1 MGELRLPAA
10 ISPDTFPAKLWRLV
24 SSPSVRSVRWDSRGE
39 GLLIDGPLFE
49 CELLGAG
56 PAGEGAAGAGEGA
69 AGATELFKT
78 KNFSSFI
85 RQLNLYGFRKVLP
98 GPAGSVAGPGPAG
111 PPGGGDGGDGGSSAR
126 PLHHFLS
133 PHFRRGRPDLL
144 VHLKRLTSAN
154 KAKLAAGLEVTSRP
168 PNRFQRLLSTSLP
181 GSPLL
186 PPSVLGEAKKPGERE
201 WAMWACGGFGKRWV
215 AWGLKMG
222 TPLGLAMSSP
232 HGSLVKSCFMIS
244 LFPTEVMYT
253 LQPVVASVL
262 PSQQGSESVAASPPN
277 CSSYSSSVQYLQA
290 YHPTAALQG
299 SPAAHTDLPTGC
311 AGPTT
316 STYTPCS
323 CYQSLPVQSP
333 YPAEFLP
340 SNSMCNTSDGD
351 NTEVNLEAV
360 FQLADEMN
368 PPPKSQVVKVEPVE
382 SQEITS
388 VICESTIIETA
399 ERQLTSGMEPVND
412 SVEERDSSVK
422 PPCRKRKRSSDDGK
436 SPASTLATG
445 VLMHFRNDW

>member
-1 MGELRLPAA
+1 PAA

-168 PNRFQRLLSTSLP
+168 PNRFQR
-181 GSPLL
+181 
-186 PPSVLGEAKKPGERE
+186 
-201 WAMWACGGFGKRWV
+201 
-215 AWGLKMG
+215 
-222 TPLGLAMSSP
+222 
-232 HGSLVKSCFMIS
+232 
-244 LFPTEVMYT
+244 
-253 LQPVVASVL
+253 
-262 PSQQGSESVAASPPN
+262 
-277 CSSYSSSVQYLQA
+277 
-290 YHPTAALQG
+290 
-299 SPAAHTDLPTGC
+299 
-311 AGPTT
+311 
-316 STYTPCS
+316 
-323 CYQSLPVQSP
+323 
-333 YPAEFLP
+333 
-340 SNSMCNTSDGD
+340 
-351 NTEVNLEAV
+351 
-360 FQLADEMN
+360 
-368 PPPKSQVVKVEPVE
+368 
-382 SQEITS
+382 
-388 VICESTIIETA
+388 
-399 ERQLTSGMEPVND
+399 
-412 SVEERDSSVK
+412 
-422 PPCRKRKRSSDDGK
+422 
-436 SPASTLATG
+436 
-445 VLMHFRNDW
+445 